1 MRDTKQQS
9 PAKIVQEEQERT
21 KLGKT
26 SLSQTRL
33 SDRNCT
39 VVGQKKKKNEKRK
52 EDAYENRQRE
62 ILQKIY

>member
-1 MRDTKQQS
+1 M
-9 PAKIVQEEQERT
+9 IVQEEQERT

-39 VVGQKKKKNEKRK
+39 VVGQKKNKTKKRK
-52 EDAYENRQRE
+52 EDVYENYQQK